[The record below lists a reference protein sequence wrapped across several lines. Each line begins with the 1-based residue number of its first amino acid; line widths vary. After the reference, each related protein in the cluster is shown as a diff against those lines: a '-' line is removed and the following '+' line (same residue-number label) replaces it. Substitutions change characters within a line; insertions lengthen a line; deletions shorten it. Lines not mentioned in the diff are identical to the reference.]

1 MPAGNLACEVGMKDE
16 EKGREQLLEEV
27 KDLRLQLLEIERA
40 EKRRKNLAQRLMTE
54 ETLSEAVVESLPGI
68 FYLVDNQFRPIR
80 WNETLEDVT
89 QFSTEEIARG
99 HLLDYFRT
107 EDRLKV
113 RDGMQQVFANG
124 KATLEVELQSKDK
137 SKTPYLLS
145 GRRVTVDEQ
154 NYVVGLGIDITKRRR
169 LEEAFKDLFF
179 YAPIGI
185 FIVQNRKFKMVNP
198 GFQKITG
205 YSEDEL
211 LGQDCLN
218 LATAEFKNKIR
229 LNAVQMLKG
238 KRSSPYEYQFLTK
251 EGEIKWAMESVTTTS
266 FNGKKSTIGYFMDI
280 TERRRLEDQ
289 LTRAQ
294 KMEAIGILAGGIA
307 HDFNNLLTALMGYGE
322 LMKMDLDKKDPHYY
336 YTDEIMKIASRGS
349 NLTQQLLAFSRRQIL
364 QPRVISI
371 NNLVGNMERLLRRL
385 IGEDIE
391 LVTKIDPDLGAV
403 RADKGQIEQI
413 IMNLAIN
420 ARDAMPN
427 GGKLIIETDDVFLDE
442 TYEQRHVEVKPGPY
456 VMLAVSDNGL
466 GMDATIQSHIF
477 EPFFTTKK
485 MGQGTGLGLA
495 TVYGIVRQSGGYIW
509 VYSEPGQ
516 GTTFKIYL
524 PRVEE
529 PLESDEPKPVIVTDL
544 KGRETVLLV
553 EDDHA
558 LREVISRGLKKF
570 GYKILEAANGGEAL
584 LICEKQKGPIQ
595 LLLTDVVLPQMSGR
609 ELADR
614 LRPLR
619 EDMKVLYM
627 SGYTEN
633 AIVNNGILKENV
645 GFIQKPF
652 KVNAL
657 VQKIREIIDHREAD
671 PGNQ

>member
-1 MPAGNLACEVGMKDE
+1 MKDE
-16 EKGREQLLEEV
+16 EKSREQLLEEV
-27 KDLRLQLLEIERA
+27 TELRLQLLEIERA
-40 EKRRKNLAQRLMTE
+40 EKRRKNLAQKLMTE
-54 ETLSEAVVESLPGI
+54 EILSEAVIESLPGI
-68 FYLVDNQFRPIR
+68 FYLFDDQLKPVR
-80 WNETLEDVT
+80 WNEILEDVT
-89 QFSTEEIARG
+89 QYSPEEIAKM
-99 HLLDYFRT
+99 HMLDFFVK
-107 EDRLKV
+107 EDRRKV
-113 RDGMQQVFANG
+113 EASVQQVFTRG
-124 KATLEVELQSKDK
+124 KATVEVEVASKDN

-145 GRRVTVDEQ
+145 GRRVSVDGED
-154 NYVVGLGIDITKRRR
+154 YLVGLGIDITKRKR
-169 LEEAFKDLFF
+169 LEQAFRDLFF

-185 FIVQNRKFKMVNP
+185 FIVQNRKFRMINP

-205 YSEDEL
+205 YREEDL
-211 LGQDCLN
+211 LGHDCLT
-218 LATAEFKNKIR
+218 LATPEFKNKIR
-229 LNAVQMLKG
+229 INAVQMLKG
-238 KRSSPYEYQFLTK
+238 KRTSPYEYQFQTK
-251 EGEIKWAMESVTTTS
+251 GGEIKWAMESVTTTS

-516 GTTFKIYL
+516 ETSFKIYL

>member
-1 MPAGNLACEVGMKDE
+1 MKDE
-16 EKGREQLLEEV
+16 EKSREQLLEEV
-27 KDLRLQLLEIERA
+27 KELRLQLLEIERA
-40 EKRRKNLAQRLMTE
+40 EKRRKNLAQKLMTE
-54 ETLSEAVVESLPGI
+54 EIISEAVIESLPGI
-68 FYLVDNQFRPIR
+68 FYLFDDQLKPVR
-80 WNETLEDVT
+80 WNEIMEDVT
-89 QFSTEEIARG
+89 QYSPEEIARM
-99 HLLDYFRT
+99 HMLDFFGK
-107 EDRLKV
+107 EDRCKV
-113 RDGMQQVFANG
+113 EASVQQVFASG
-124 KATLEVELQSKDK
+124 KATVEVEVASKDN

-145 GRRVTVDEQ
+145 GRRVSVEGE
-154 NYVVGLGIDITKRRR
+154 NYLVGMGIDITKRRR
-169 LEEAFKDLFF
+169 LEEAFRDLFF

-205 YSEDEL
+205 YSEEEL
-211 LGQDCLN
+211 LAQDCLA
-218 LATAEFKNKIR
+218 LATSEFKEKVR

-238 KRSSPYEYQFLTK
+238 KRTSPYEYQFQTK
-251 EGEIKWAMESVTTTS
+251 GAEIKWAMESVTTTS

-307 HDFNNLLTALMGYGE
+307 HDFNNLLTALLGYGE

-336 YTDEIMKIASRGS
+336 YTEEIMKTAVRGS
-349 NLTQQLLAFSRRQIL
+349 TLTQQLLAFSRKQIL

-371 NNLVGNMERLLRRL
+371 NALVANMERLLRRL
-385 IGEDIE
+385 IGEDID

-413 IMNLAIN
+413 IMNLAVN
-420 ARDAMPN
+420 ARDAMPQ
-427 GGKLIIETDDVFLDE
+427 GGKLTLETDDVFLDE
-442 TYEQRHVEVKPGPY
+442 NYEQRHVEVKPGPY
-456 VMLAVSDNGL
+456 VMLAVSDNGI
-466 GMDATIQSHIF
+466 GMDAATQSHIF
-477 EPFFTTKK
+477 EPFFTTKQ

-529 PLESDEPKPVIVTDL
+529 PLESSEPKPVIVTEL
-544 KGRETVLLV
+544 KGRETILLV

-570 GYKILEAANGGEAL
+570 GYKVLEAANGGEAL
-584 LICEKQKGPIQ
+584 LTCERQKSPIN

-609 ELADR
+609 ELAER
-614 LRPLR
+614 LRSLR
-619 EDMKVLYM
+619 SGMKVLYM

-633 AIVNNGILKENV
+633 AIVNNGILKEDV
-645 GFIQKPF
+645 GFLQKPF
-652 KVNAL
+652 KVNVL
-657 VQKIREIIDHREAD
+657 VQKIREILDAQQAVAS
-671 PGNQ
+671 NQ

>member
-1 MPAGNLACEVGMKDE
+1 MTDE
-16 EKGREQLLEEV
+16 EKSRDQLLEEV
-27 KDLRLQLLEIERA
+27 KELRLQLLEIERA
-40 EKRRKNLAQRLMTE
+40 ETRRKNLAQRLVTE
-54 ETLSEAVVESLPGI
+54 ETLTEAVVESLPGI
-68 FYLVDNQFRPIR
+68 FYLVDEKFRPVR
-80 WNETLEDVT
+80 WNEALEEVT
-89 QFSTEEIARG
+89 QCSAEEIARG
-99 HLLDYFRT
+99 HLLDFFGK
-107 EDRLKV
+107 EDRRKV
-113 RDGMQQVFANG
+113 KNSVQHAFTNG
-124 KATLEVELQSKDK
+124 KATIEVDLKAKDK
-137 SKTPYLLS
+137 STTPYLLS
-145 GRRVTVDEQ
+145 GRGVAVDGQ
-154 NYVVGLGIDITKRRR
+154 NYLVGLGIDITKRKR
-169 LEEAFKDLFF
+169 LEEAFRDLFF
-179 YAPIGI
+179 YAPMGI
-185 FIVQNRKFKMVNP
+185 FIIQNRKFRMVNP

-205 YSEDEL
+205 YGEAEL
-211 LGQDCLN
+211 IGKDCLT
-218 LATAEFKNKIR
+218 LATSEFKEKIR
-229 LNAVQMLKG
+229 LNAIKMLKG
-238 KRSSPYEYQFLTK
+238 KRTAPYEYQFLTK

-336 YTDEIMKIASRGS
+336 YTEEIMKTATRGS
-349 NLTQQLLAFSRRQIL
+349 NLTQQLLAFSRKQIL
-364 QPRVISI
+364 QPRVISL
-371 NNLVGNMERLLRRL
+371 NALVTNMERLLRRL

-413 IMNLAIN
+413 IMNLAVN

-427 GGKLIIETDDVFLDE
+427 GGKLTLETDDVFLDE

-466 GMDATIQSHIF
+466 GMDAATQNHIF
-477 EPFFTTKK
+477 EPFFTTKQ

-524 PRVEE
+524 PRVDE
-529 PLESDEPKPVIVTDL
+529 PLETSEPQQVMVTDL

-584 LICEKQKGPIQ
+584 MICERQKEAIQ

-609 ELADR
+609 ELAER
-614 LRPLR
+614 LRSLR
-619 EDMKVLYM
+619 SDMKVLYM

-633 AIVNNGILKENV
+633 AIVNNGILKDNV

-652 KVNAL
+652 KVNVL
-657 VQKIREIIDHREAD
+657 VQKIREILDTRPLAAD
-671 PGNQ
+671 

>member
-1 MPAGNLACEVGMKDE
+1 MKDE
-16 EKGREQLLEEV
+16 EKSREQLLGEV
-27 KDLRLQLLEIERA
+27 KELRLQLLEIERA
-40 EKRRKNLAQRLMTE
+40 EKRRRNLAQKLLTE
-54 ETLSEAVVESLPGI
+54 EILSEAIIESLPGI

-89 QFSTEEIARG
+89 QYSPEEIARG
-99 HLLDYFRT
+99 HLLDFFRM

-113 RDGMQQVFANG
+113 RASIQQVFANG
-124 KATLEVELQSKDK
+124 KAILEVDLQSKDK
-137 SKTPYLLS
+137 RKTPYLLS
-145 GRRVTVDEQ
+145 GRRVTVDGQ
-154 NYVVGLGIDITKRRR
+154 DYVVGLGIDITKRRR
-169 LEEAFKDLFF
+169 LEEAFRDLFF

-185 FIVQNRKFKMVNP
+185 FIVQNRKFKMINP

-211 LGQDCLN
+211 LGKDCLT
-218 LATAEFKNKIR
+218 LATFEFKDKIR

-238 KRSSPYEYQFLTK
+238 KRTSPYEYQFLTK
-251 EGEIKWAMESVTTTS
+251 GGEVRWAMESVTTTS

-307 HDFNNLLTALMGYGE
+307 HDFNNLLTALLGYGE
-322 LMKMDLDKKDPHYY
+322 LMKMDLDKNDPHYY
-336 YTDEIMKIASRGS
+336 YTEEIMRTATRGS
-349 NLTQQLLAFSRRQIL
+349 TLTQQLLAFSRKQIL

-371 NNLVGNMERLLRRL
+371 NTLVANMKRLLRRL
-385 IGEDIE
+385 IGEDID
-391 LVTKIDPDLGAV
+391 LVTKIDPKLGPV

-420 ARDAMPN
+420 ARDAMPQ
-427 GGKLIIETDDVFLDE
+427 GGKLIIETGNAFLDE
-442 TYEQRHVEVKPGPY
+442 NYEQRHLEVKPGPY
-456 VMLAVSDNGL
+456 VMLAVSDNGM
-466 GMDATIQSHIF
+466 GMDAGTQSHIF

-509 VYSEPGQ
+509 IYSEPGQ

-529 PLESDEPKPVIVTDL
+529 ALDVSEPKPTMVTDL
-544 KGRETVLLV
+544 KGREIILVV
-553 EDDHA
+553 EDDKA
-558 LREVISRGLKKF
+558 LREVICKGLKKF
-570 GYKILEAANGGEAL
+570 GYGVLEAANGGEAL
-584 LICEKQKGPIQ
+584 LICEKRKAPID

-609 ELADR
+609 ELAER
-614 LRPLR
+614 LRSLR
-619 EDMKVLYM
+619 SDIKVLYM

-633 AIVNNGILKENV
+633 AIVNNGILKEDV
-645 GFIQKPF
+645 GFLQKPF
-652 KVNAL
+652 KVYVL
-657 VQKIREIIDHREAD
+657 VQKIREILDACQAVAS
-671 PGNQ
+671 NQ

>member
-1 MPAGNLACEVGMKDE
+1 MKDE
-16 EKGREQLLEEV
+16 EKSREQLLEEV
-27 KDLRLQLLEIERA
+27 KELRLQLLEIERA
-40 EKRRKNLAQRLMTE
+40 EKRRKNLAQKLVTE
-54 ETLSEAVVESLPGI
+54 EILSEAMIESLPGI
-68 FYLVDNQFRPIR
+68 FYLFDDQCKPVR
-80 WNETLEDVT
+80 WNEALEDIT
-89 QFSTEEIARG
+89 QYSAEEIAKI
-99 HLLDYFRT
+99 HLLDFFGK
-107 EDRLKV
+107 EDRSKV
-113 RDGMQQVFANG
+113 EASVQRVFTEG
-124 KATLEVELQSKDK
+124 KATVEVDLLAKDR
-137 SKTPYLLS
+137 SKTPYLLTGS
-145 GRRVTVDEQ
+145 RVTVEGE
-154 NYVVGLGIDITKRRR
+154 NYLVGLGIDITRRKRM
-169 LEEAFKDLFF
+169 EEAFRDLVF

-185 FIVQNRKFKMVNP
+185 FIIQNRKFKMVNP

-205 YSEDEL
+205 YSEEEL
-211 LGQDCLN
+211 LGKDCLA
-218 LATAEFKNKIR
+218 LATSEFKEKIR
-229 LNAVQMLKG
+229 VNAVLMLKG
-238 KRSSPYEYQFLTK
+238 KRFSPYEYQFQTK

-289 LTRAQ
+289 LTRSQ

-322 LMKMDLDKKDPHYY
+322 LMRMDLDKKDPHYY
-336 YTDEIMKIASRGS
+336 YTEEIMKTATRGS
-349 NLTQQLLAFSRRQIL
+349 NLTQQLLAFSRKQIL

-371 NNLVGNMERLLRRL
+371 NDLVANMERLLRRL

-391 LVTKIDPDLGAV
+391 LVTEIAPDLGAV

-420 ARDAMPN
+420 ARDAMPQ
-427 GGKLIIETDDVFLDE
+427 GGKLTIETADSFLDE
-442 TYEQRHVEVKPGPY
+442 TYEQRHVEVNPGPY

-466 GMDATIQSHIF
+466 GMDVATQSHIF

-529 PLESDEPKPVIVTDL
+529 ALDASEPKPVMVTNL
-544 KGRETVLLV
+544 KGRETILLV
-553 EDDHA
+553 EDDKA
-558 LREVISRGLKKF
+558 LREVICKGLKKF
-570 GYKILEAANGGEAL
+570 GYAVLEAANGGEAL
-584 LICEKQKGPIQ
+584 LTCEKFKSTID

-609 ELADR
+609 ELAER
-614 LRPLR
+614 LGELRPG
-619 EDMKVLYM
+619 MKVLYM

-633 AIVNNGILKENV
+633 AIVNNGILKDDV
-645 GFIQKPF
+645 GFLQKPF
-652 KVNAL
+652 KVNVL
-657 VQKIREIIDHREAD
+657 VQKIREIMNACHSAASNE
-671 PGNQ
+671 